1 MADLLRES
9 LRFAQKTAMHA
20 QAQDRTDAIAEDVSA
35 HRPEDLP
42 YLRAQAGG
50 LMGYSVAALPTRPS
64 LAIRNEE
71 YVWAVRARLLLPL
84 FNPGDRDALPTSD
97 ERLCRGCTKPADV
110 IHGWHMFTCSSKQGS
125 TPSFMPASYVSR

>member
-1 MADLLRES
+1 MRNELGRNKQGRCASSSEAGRAIGGRACS
-9 LRFAQKTAMHA
+9 RRACSRRA
-20 QAQDRTDAIAEDVSA
+20 DAIAEDVSA

-64 LAIRNEE
+64 LMIRNPD

-84 FNPGDRDALPTSD
+84 FNPGDRDALPASD
-97 ERLCRGCTKPADV
+97 ERLCRGCTKSLAP
-110 IHGWHMFTCSSKQGS
+110 SSCGTLGS
-125 TPSFMPASYVSR
+125 P